1 MYSQEHKQALKK
13 LTLRLERDDD
23 RVLMDTDRSAL
34 SVQMDDIDKGG
45 STLANLPMA
54 NISSSHEMMPFPRN
68 SSTPAYNNVVKF
80 DLT

>member
-1 MYSQEHKQALKK
+1 MDN
-13 LTLRLERDDD
+13 DDN

-45 STLANLPMA
+45 STLPHRSNAPPAPAIELLPHQR
-54 NISSSHEMMPFPRN
+54 STP
-68 SSTPAYNNVVKF
+68 TPAYNNAVKF